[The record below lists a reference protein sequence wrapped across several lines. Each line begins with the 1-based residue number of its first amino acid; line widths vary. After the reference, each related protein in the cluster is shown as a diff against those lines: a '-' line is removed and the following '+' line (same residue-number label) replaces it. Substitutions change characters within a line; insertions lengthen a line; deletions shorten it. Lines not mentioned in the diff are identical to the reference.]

1 MITIDFNTSH
11 SQCPPPGIQGDTVDY
26 GETKGEYNLRV
37 FNKRRKI
44 ELKSFYYSTLFT
56 CVINSLYLSCTNKKT
71 AT

>member
-1 MITIDFNTSH
+1 MITIDSNTSH

-37 FNKRRKI
+37 FNKTRKI

-56 CVINSLYLSCTNKKT
+56 
-71 AT
+71 